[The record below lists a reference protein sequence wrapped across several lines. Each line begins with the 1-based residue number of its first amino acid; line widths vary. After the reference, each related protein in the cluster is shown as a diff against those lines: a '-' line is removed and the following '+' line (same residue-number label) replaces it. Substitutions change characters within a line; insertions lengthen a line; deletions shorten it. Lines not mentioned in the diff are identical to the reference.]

1 MCILFVV
8 QKVVRIQNKVFCVE
22 CNSYLRGKKIFNLL
36 KIRLRIDPKNGGSK
50 PQIRNVTFVAF
61 NRRKM
66 LKEADG
72 GNTAYRLKAP
82 VNF

>member
-1 MCILFVV
+1 
-8 QKVVRIQNKVFCVE
+8 
-22 CNSYLRGKKIFNLL
+22 LL

-72 GNTAYRLKAP
+72 GNTVYRLKAP